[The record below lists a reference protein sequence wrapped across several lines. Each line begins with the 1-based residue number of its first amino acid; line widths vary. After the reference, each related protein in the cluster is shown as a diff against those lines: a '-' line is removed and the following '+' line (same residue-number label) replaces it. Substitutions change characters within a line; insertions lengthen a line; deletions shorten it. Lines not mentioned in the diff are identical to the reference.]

1 MILYFARSSHFDATQ
16 FPNDIFFSTNCYF
29 RDDLQILAY
38 TFKFYCDYMHTK
50 HKSFHCTLHLIWG
63 LWKNHPNYWG
73 QQLFLPNAWTLSFL
87 QIDNLEPFFLGTEDN
102 HNSIILHFQRQP
114 LYNYVAGHGLKIL
127 MFTTMEL
134 KAKTKVTLVC
144 LQ

>member
-1 MILYFARSSHFDATQ
+1 MPDPAILMLPN
-16 FPNDIFFSTNCYF
+16 FPMTIFFSKNCYF

-38 TFKFYCDYMHTK
+38 TINFLIVIISIPNIKAFITLYTWYGDYERT
-50 HKSFHCTLHLIWG
+50 TLIMGANKCSCLM
-63 LWKNHPNYWG
+63 
-73 QQLFLPNAWTLSFL
+73 QTLSFL
-87 QIDNLEPFFLGTEDN
+87 QIHNLEPFFLGTEDN
-102 HNSIILHFQRQP
+102 HNSIILHLQRQP
-114 LYNYVAGHGLKIL
+114 LYNCVAGHRLKNL